1 MLSYSGLGQ
10 GFWGEAVLTA
20 CHILNRVPTKET
32 RLTPYEL
39 WKKRKT
45 NLNYLKVWGCRAVV
59 KIPEPKRKKLGERGI
74 ECIFLGYAHNSKA
87 YRFMVIEPND
97 SISANTI
104 IESRDAIFDETRF
117 KSISRQLQ
125 PQQLIQFTNELENP
139 LEQIEKNNE
148 PCQELRR
155 SKRIKK
161 TKDFGPDF
169 FMFLVEGK
177 CDSIDNQISYCCNV
191 ESDPITYDEA
201 VKSQDSAFW
210 KEAINDEMDS
220 IMGNNTWTLV
230 DLPPGSKP
238 IGCKWIFKKKMKA
251 DGTIEKFKARL
262 VAKGFTQK
270 QGIDYFDTYAPV
282 ARIATIRL
290 LISLTSIYN
299 LVIHQMDVKT
309 AFLNGELEEEVHME
323 QPEGFVMKGQEHKV
337 CKLVK
342 SLYGLKQA
350 PKQWHEKFDKIVLAN
365 GYKINESDKCIYSK
379 FENGKGVII
388 CLYVDD
394 MLIFGTDLEQVE
406 ETKKFLSNNFEMK
419 DMGGADVI
427 LGIKIIRDGSTI
439 ALSQSHY
446 IEKVLKRFNLID
458 CIPASTPMDPQRK
471 LVPNDGRKID
481 QLQYAK
487 VIGCLMYIMTCTRP
501 DIAYAIGKLSRYT
514 SNPSNLHW
522 QAVNRVLRYLKKT
535 INYGLCYS
543 GYPSIIEGYSDAS
556 WITSLEDHASTSGWI
571 FILGGGA
578 ISWGSKKQT
587 CITDSTMA
595 AEFIALAVAS
605 KEAEWLRN
613 LLYDVPIWPKP
624 ISPISI
630 RCDSEATLAKAY
642 SQVYN
647 GKSRHIG
654 LRHSFVRQLISD
666 GVITVTFV
674 RSSENLADPL
684 TKSLAR
690 DIVNKTSRGMGL
702 KPIN

>member
-1 MLSYSGLGQ
+1 
-10 GFWGEAVLTA
+10 
-20 CHILNRVPTKET
+20 
-32 RLTPYEL
+32 
-39 WKKRKT
+39 
-45 NLNYLKVWGCRAVV
+45 
-59 KIPEPKRKKLGERGI
+59 
-74 ECIFLGYAHNSKA
+74 
-87 YRFMVIEPND
+87 
-97 SISANTI
+97 
-104 IESRDAIFDETRF
+104 
-117 KSISRQLQ
+117 
-125 PQQLIQFTNELENP
+125 
-139 LEQIEKNNE
+139 
-148 PCQELRR
+148 
-155 SKRIKK
+155 
-161 TKDFGPDF
+161 
-169 FMFLVEGK
+169 
-177 CDSIDNQISYCCNV
+177 
-191 ESDPITYDEA
+191 
-201 VKSQDSAFW
+201 
-210 KEAINDEMDS
+210 
-220 IMGNNTWTLV
+220 
-230 DLPPGSKP
+230 
-238 IGCKWIFKKKMKA
+238 
-251 DGTIEKFKARL
+251 
-262 VAKGFTQK
+262 
-270 QGIDYFDTYAPV
+270 
-282 ARIATIRL
+282 
-290 LISLTSIYN
+290 
-299 LVIHQMDVKT
+299 
-309 AFLNGELEEEVHME
+309 
-323 QPEGFVMKGQEHKV
+323 
-337 CKLVK
+337 
-342 SLYGLKQA
+342 
-350 PKQWHEKFDKIVLAN
+350 
-365 GYKINESDKCIYSK
+365 
-379 FENGKGVII
+379 
-388 CLYVDD
+388 

-458 CIPASTPMDPQRK
+458 CIPVSTPMDPQRK

-522 QAVNRVLRYLKKT
+522 QTVNRVLRYLKKT

-595 AEFIALAVAS
+595 AEFIALAAAS
-605 KEAEWLRN
+605 KEVEWLRN